1 MHPNAQRVQL
11 TLHSHGVVGRVVEF
25 QDSTRTSAEAA
36 QAIGTTVA
44 QIGKSL
50 VFVAGSRPVLVIAS
64 GANRVS
70 TDKIAR
76 LYDKPVRRAKADEV
90 RAATGFPIGGVP
102 PVGHA
107 TDIDVLIDEDLFEH
121 EDIWSAAGTP
131 NAVFATTPD
140 ELAKI
145 TGGRVVDVKEES
157 G

>member
-1 MHPNAQRVQL
+1 MHPNAEQVQH
-11 TLHSHGVVGRVVEF
+11 TLSSHGVAGRVVEF

-44 QIGKSL
+44 QIAKSL
-50 VFVAGSRPVLVIAS
+50 VFVAEGRPFLVIAS

-70 TDKIAR
+70 IDKVAL
-76 LYDKPVRRAKADEV
+76 LYDTPVRRAKADEV

-107 TDIDVLIDEDLFEH
+107 TDIDVLIDEDLFVYE
-121 EDIWSAAGTP
+121 EIWAAAGTP
-131 NAVFATTPD
+131 NAVFATTAA
-140 ELAKI
+140 ELAKM
-145 TGGRVVDVKEES
+145 TGGRVVDVKEQT